1 MTEFSVM
8 TYNVA
13 GLPSTLDLNDLPWI
27 LKPIAWIYKL
37 IKGTTLI
44 TVNDRKTD
52 RNKIADYLSKS
63 GCDIIGV
70 QEDFSNQQADGYSKG
85 TDRGGFN
92 LKKLFSSITWLPLA
106 FKADGINIFY
116 NSRIKVNSEKII
128 WWNESNGYISHAN
141 DTLTHKGFRHYNLTI
156 DNEYGLDLYIVHMD
170 ADFYHPINCPDIE
183 DDVKARRSQ
192 LEQLANFINDNKYSR
207 NPILI
212 IGDTNSGDYTWDID
226 NFNYFRFV
234 LGKPLYE
241 VLPNSTVD
249 RMFVINNTNSKYKL
263 CCTYQEIDNNMK
275 ETDHRPFIVKFK
287 MYE

>member
-27 LKPIAWIYKL
+27 LKPITWIYKL

-44 TVNDRKTD
+44 TVNDRKID
-52 RNKIADYLSKS
+52 RDKIADYLSKS

-70 QEDFSNQQADGYSKG
+70 QEDFSNQHAYKYSKG

-92 LKKLFSSITWLPLA
+92 LKKLFSSITWFPPR
-106 FKADGINIFY
+106 FKADGINILY
-116 NSRIKVNSEKII
+116 NNRIKVNSEKII
-128 WWNESNGYISHAN
+128 WWNKSNGYISHAN
-141 DTLTHKGFRHYNLTI
+141 DALTHKGFRYYNLTI
-156 DNEYGLDLYIVHMD
+156 DNKYGLDLYIVHMD

-192 LEQLANFINDNKYSR
+192 LEQLANFINDNKYSK

-212 IGDTNSGDYTWDID
+212 IGDTNSTDYTWDID
-226 NFNYFRFV
+226 NFNHFRFE

-241 VLPNSTVD
+241 ILPNPTVD

-263 CCTYQEIDNNMK
+263 YSIYQEVDNNMK